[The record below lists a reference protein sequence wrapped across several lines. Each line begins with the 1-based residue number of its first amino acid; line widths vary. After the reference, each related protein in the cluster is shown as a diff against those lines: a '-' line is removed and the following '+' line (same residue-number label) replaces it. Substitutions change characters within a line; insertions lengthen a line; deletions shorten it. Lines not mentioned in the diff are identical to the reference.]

1 MAGVYGEFLG
11 FFPELFEEFNIY
23 THEDDRVSG
32 YKLTF
37 EKKITGIRQTTNEY
51 IDTKRAKELP
61 LLDIVQRYTFWSY
74 EKLDIAT
81 EFVAI
86 DEEMYR
92 PMKVAQFN
100 REGGFWETML
110 EKVVG
115 NDGTNNETPELEE
128 GEFGSL

>member
-11 FFPELFEEFNIY
+11 FFSELFEQFEIY

-37 EKKITGIRQTTNEY
+37 EKKIMGIRQTTNEY

-61 LLDIVQRYTFWSY
+61 LLDIGQRYTFWSY

-81 EFVAI
+81 EFVKI
-86 DEEMYR
+86 DDDYYR

-100 REGGFWETML
+100 REGGFWETTL

-115 NDGTNNETPELEE
+115 NDGTKDESPELTEPE
-128 GEFGSL
+128 W